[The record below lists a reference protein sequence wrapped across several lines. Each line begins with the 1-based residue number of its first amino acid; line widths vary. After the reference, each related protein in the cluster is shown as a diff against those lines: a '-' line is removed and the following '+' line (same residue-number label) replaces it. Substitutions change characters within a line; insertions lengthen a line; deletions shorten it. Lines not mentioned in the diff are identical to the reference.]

1 MRLKKKKY
9 LRDKVLKILVIRLS
23 AMGDVAMTAPV
34 LYAFI
39 DKYPH
44 VKLSVL
50 SQKSF
55 GSFFSSAKVHFIGID
70 LKHYKGLNGLYEL
83 FKVLKKEKF
92 DLVIDLHDVLR
103 SNILRFFF
111 RFIGKTKV
119 FVVDKGRKDKRTL
132 TRKKN
137 KILRPL
143 ITTIERYVNVFKT
156 AGFDI
161 EPDFKRIHESDIDIS
176 SKVAA
181 ILPNG
186 ENHVCIGIAPFAA
199 HQGKIYPLGKM
210 AEVLDYLSMKGF
222 NLFLFGGG
230 NNERLQL
237 QEWESKFPH
246 CISVAGKF
254 TLKEELQLIGKL
266 DLMLSMDSA
275 NMHLASLMGT
285 TVVSIWG
292 ATHPYAGFTGWG
304 QSFDNII
311 QIDKPCRPCSVYG
324 NKECYMTDFPYACM
338 KEISPSLIIEKIMS
352 VVGKAKTMN
361 TESFLPTF
369 RP

>member
-1 MRLKKKKY
+1 MAFGKKKY
-9 LRDKVLKILVIRLS
+9 QQGRALKILVIRLS

-34 LYAFI
+34 LYSFI
-39 DKYPH
+39 EKYPH
-44 VKLSVL
+44 IKLSVL

-55 GSFFSSAKVHFIGID
+55 GSLFNSSKIHFIGID
-70 LKHYKGLNGLYEL
+70 LKHYEGLNGLYEL

-111 RFIGKTKV
+111 RYIGGTKV
-119 FVVDKGRKDKRTL
+119 FVVDKGRKDKKRL

-137 KILRPL
+137 KVLRPL
-143 ITTIERYVNVFKT
+143 KTTVERYVDVFRA

-161 EPDFKRIHESDIDIS
+161 RLSEDVREPGVEISD
-176 SKVAA
+176 KVAA

-186 ENHVCIGIAPFAA
+186 HNPVCVGIAPFAA
-199 HQGKIYPLGKM
+199 HQGKIYPLEKM
-210 AEVLDYLSMKGF
+210 AEVLDYLSMKGVC
-222 NLFLFGGG
+222 LFLFGS
-230 NNERLQL
+230 NSEKMQL

-254 TLKEELQLIGKL
+254 TLKEELQLIGKM

-275 NMHLASLMGT
+275 NMHLASLAGT
-285 TVVSIWG
+285 TVVSVWG
-292 ATHPYAGFTGWG
+292 ATHPYAGFTGWR
-304 QSFDNII
+304 QSPENIV

-324 NKECYMTDFPYACM
+324 NKKCYRDDLPYACM
-338 KEISPSLIIEKIMS
+338 REISPAMIIAKIMS
-352 VVGKAKTMN
+352 VVGKIQSEK
-361 TESFLPTF
+361 
-369 RP
+369 